1 MRIATLVSL
10 AALSLAVAASP
21 ATIVGLDMAAL
32 AKDGGNG
39 GGNGGGGG
47 GGNGGGNGNGGSH
60 NSGSD
65 HGNSKSQ
72 SDHGSSKSQSVRGKS
87 SEAPGKSKSDKTDT
101 ATSKKEKN
109 LSAQMAG
116 LNSLK
121 RNYRAL
127 MHTSDPRMAAISA
140 YAVAYAQYEID
151 NGIEPAADDP
161 VLGDRALEDALASAT
176 KTGEV
181 SPAVLDRA
189 KTILGVG
196 DADGKIDQIR
206 TSLENA
212 ASTTSDE

>member
-1 MRIATLVSL
+1 MRIATLASL

-39 GGNGGGGG
+39 GGHGGG
-47 GGNGGGNGNGGSH
+47 GGNGNGGGHGGGNGNGGSH

-65 HGNSKSQ
+65 HGN
-72 SDHGSSKSQSVRGKS
+72 SKSQSVRGKS

-161 VLGDRALEDALASAT
+161 LLGDQALEDALASAT

-181 SPAVLDRA
+181 SPAALDKA